1 MRRLGSVDLRLLRI
15 FTTVVDCNG
24 FSNAQVALGLSQSTL
39 STHMASL
46 EAVLGS
52 KLCQRGRRGFKL
64 TRSGEETYRAA
75 IELFRSI
82 DAFQGRMAR
91 VHGRETERLRVGV
104 IDAVVTA
111 TEFSIPNAVAAFAR
125 ENEGVML
132 DLATLPQEQLER
144 SVAEGRCDVAIGPMS
159 RSLVKLEYVE
169 LASEGHR
176 LYCARGHPWFDRP
189 DEEITQADFA
199 EVRFS
204 VRAYRYFDD
213 VYRLG
218 RARVGASVSSME
230 AQEIMILLGAYV
242 GFLPEHRG
250 AEWTRRGAM
259 RAVRPSVWSDRSTF
273 SVAYDAFSARRVT
286 KRAFVSCLLATAV
299 ASSPLKNSG

>member
-15 FTTVVDCNG
+15 FTTIVDCNG

-52 KLCQRGRRGFKL
+52 RLCQRGRRGFKL

-75 IELFRSI
+75 VELFRSI
-82 DAFQGRMAR
+82 DAFEGRMSR

-104 IDAVVTA
+104 IDTVATA
-111 TEFSIPNAVAAFAR
+111 AEFSLAEAIGAFAR
-125 ENEGVML
+125 ETQGVHL
-132 DLATLPQEQLER
+132 DLSTLPQEQLER
-144 SVAEGRCDVAIGPMS
+144 AVAEGRCDVTIGPMS
-159 RSLVKLEYVE
+159 RSLPKLEYVDLSVE
-169 LASEGHR
+169 RHF
-176 LYCARGHPWFDRP
+176 LYCGRGHPWFGRTDG
-189 DEEITQADFA
+189 EITQKNFA
-199 EVRFS
+199 GVRFS

-218 RARVGASVSSME
+218 HARVGASVSSME
-230 AQEIMILLGAYV
+230 AQEVMILSGAFV

-250 AEWTRRGAM
+250 AEWVARDAM
-259 RAVRPSVWSDRSTF
+259 RAVRPSVWSDRSRF
-273 SVAYDAFSARRVT
+273 SIAYDAASERRT
-286 KRAFVSCLLATAV
+286 IKRAFVSCLLASV
-299 ASSPLKNSG
+299 AERPAS

>member
-52 KLCQRGRRGFKL
+52 RLCQRGRRGFKL

-75 IELFRSI
+75 VELFRSI
-82 DAFQGRMAR
+82 DAFEGRMAR

-104 IDAVVTA
+104 IDTVVTA
-111 TEFSIPNAVAAFAR
+111 TEFSLARAVGAFAR
-125 ENEGVML
+125 EGEGVHL
-132 DLATLPQEQLER
+132 DLATLPQEKLER
-144 SVAEGRCDVAIGPMS
+144 AVAEGRCDVAIGPMS
-159 RSLVKLEYVE
+159 RSLPKLEYVDLSVE
-169 LASEGHR
+169 RHL
-176 LYCARGHPWFDRP
+176 LYCGREHPWFDMP
-189 DEEITQADFA
+189 DAVITQAHFA
-199 EVRFS
+199 DARFS

-213 VYRLG
+213 IYRLG

-230 AQEIMILLGAYV
+230 AQEVMILSGAFV

-250 AEWTRRGAM
+250 AEWAKRGAM
-259 RAVRPSVWSDRSTF
+259 RAVRPAVWSDRSRF
-273 SVAYDAFSARRVT
+273 SIAYDAVSERRT
-286 KRAFVSCLLATAV
+286 IKRAFVSCLLASV
-299 ASSPLKNSG
+299 AETPAP